1 MTNQNAG
8 LSQPPANRR
17 ITQQRQRAAQARLS
31 RAAHPP
37 PLPAPRWD
45 LVWWPTVTADRLA
58 SWACS
63 AA

>member
-1 MTNQNAG
+1 MTNQHAG
-8 LSQPPANRR
+8 LSQPLANQR

-45 LVWWPTVTADRLA
+45 LVWWPTSPRTA
-58 SWACS
+58 
-63 AA
+63 